1 MVGLFYILLEEN
13 LPFTFLKV
21 FGGVFITSLFFYGWI
36 RHFKTDVLLIFKW
49 YCYSCWL
56 LVIIG
61 IIQIFSFFIGF
72 KYGYD
77 FSWFLNKWGFV
88 EGGVI
93 GLRVNSILSEPTY
106 LATALAPVIYVSI
119 HNLISKSTFSKPATA
134 TVILSK
140 LDEICSML

>member
-1 MVGLFYILLEEN
+1 M
-13 LPFTFLKV
+13 
-21 FGGVFITSLFFYGWI
+21 
-36 RHFKTDVLLIFKW
+36 
-49 YCYSCWL
+49 
-56 LVIIG
+56 VIIG
-61 IIQIFSFFIGF
+61 IIQTFSFLVGF

-119 HNLISKSTFSKPATA
+119 HNLISKSTFLFNKFQSILVLMVAILTTSSIGYLGIIISILLCTETIRILYILFGIIITA
-134 TVILSK
+134 LTFA
-140 LDEICSML
+140 